1 MKFIISE
8 NQSRLIRRM
17 NMVED
22 MLYPTMET
30 AFNSMMETNY
40 GQKLNNER
48 FEAFRLIVGH
58 YISSRIVEDS
68 HVGEGDD
75 MIILRNQLQNYIK
88 NHYYAEMRDY
98 FNERNGN

>member
-1 MKFIISE
+1 MKIIISE

-17 NMVED
+17 NMVEN

-30 AFNSMMETNY
+30 VYNAFLETNY
-40 GQKLNNER
+40 NKPVNND
-48 FEAFRLIVGH
+48 RLDTFMLI
-58 YISSRIVEDS
+58 ISAHISTKIVEDS

-88 NHYYAEMRDY
+88 NHYYTEMRDY

>member
-1 MKFIISE
+1 MKIIISE

-30 AFNSMMETNY
+30 VYNAFLETNY
-40 GQKLNNER
+40 NTRVINDRLD
-48 FEAFRLIVGH
+48 AFMTIISTH
-58 YISSRIVEDS
+58 ISSKIVNDL
-68 HVGEGDD
+68 HIGEGDD
-75 MIILRNQLQNYIK
+75 IVTLRNQLQNYIK
-88 NHYYAEMRDY
+88 NHYYTEMRDY